1 MMGISSASTSTY
13 RLSMPS
19 PAQADI
25 RCSTVD
31 TRVPSFC
38 STEARRVS
46 PIALAVAGIS
56 TAGSRSTRVKMM
68 PLPGAA
74 GRNVNVT
81 LRPECNPMPTVLTTD
96 LMVRCF
102 NMAALNSLSNSI
114 VFIYA
119 LYIGDNP
126 KHTIFTCLPP
136 KRLLYRDVRP
146 CHSLLTISARSHHAV
161 ASSAA
166 RRCGMPDRTRPFGGM
181 RVASEARQHRF
192 RIADGELPRGLH
204 L

>member
-13 RLSMPS
+13 KLSMPS

-31 TRVPSFC
+31 TRAPSFC

-46 PIALAVAGIS
+46 PMALAVAGIS

-68 PLPGAA
+68 PVPGVA

-119 LYIGDNP
+119 LCIGDNP
-126 KHTIFTCLPP
+126 KHTIFTCRPP
-136 KRLLYRDVRP
+136 KRLLYRDVRSS
-146 CHSLLTISARSHHAV
+146 HSLLTISARSHNAST
-161 ASSAA
+161 SSAIW
-166 RRCGMPDRTRPFGGM
+166 RCGRPDGTQPFEGD
-181 RVASEARQHRF
+181 RVASEMRQHRF
-192 RIADGELPRGLH
+192 RIADGELPWSLH